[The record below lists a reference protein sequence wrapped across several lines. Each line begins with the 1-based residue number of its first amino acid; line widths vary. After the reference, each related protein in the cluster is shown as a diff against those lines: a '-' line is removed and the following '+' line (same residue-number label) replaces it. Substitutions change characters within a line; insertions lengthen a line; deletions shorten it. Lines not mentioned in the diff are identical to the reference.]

1 LLVTLAALCPASTC
15 WCPLAASASSQADDR
30 HSRSDARVHTHAH
43 ARVHIHTRTL
53 THTHTHTIT
62 RLTHAPTGTSSLS
75 NDVLVAPVIPG
86 EKKRTEELRTKL
98 EATREKKKI
107 EEKLRSIKTLGEA
120 DEEDDSAASWVRKR

>member
-1 LLVTLAALCPASTC
+1 MHACTRTHTHAYI
-15 WCPLAASASSQADDR
+15 
-30 HSRSDARVHTHAH
+30 HTHAH
-43 ARVHIHTRTL
+43 SHS
-53 THTHTHTIT
+53 HTHTHTIT